1 VDSGGRPTGEIRAE
15 DPQLIIDAHRT
26 IQAVI
31 YPVTDPAASVQ
42 DALDHI
48 DQLDMR
54 SGTPAEQGAST

>member
-1 VDSGGRPTGEIRAE
+1 MGEIRAE

-31 YPVTDPAASVQ
+31 YPVTDPAASVRY
-42 DALDHI
+42 ALDHV

-54 SGTPAEQGAST
+54 SGAPAEQWAST

>member
-1 VDSGGRPTGEIRAE
+1 MGEIRAE

-31 YPVTDPAASVQ
+31 YPVTDPAASVRY
-42 DALDHI
+42 ALDHV

-54 SGTPAEQGAST
+54 SGAPAEQGAST